1 MKKRNLFEKF
11 DPNVQRYTAREIDM
25 SGRGQECAFF
35 TTVKKNIHSVEFLL
49 FGRIS
54 FTLELRIALTYA
66 HTNELI
72 ICRQ

>member
-35 TTVKKNIHSVEFLL
+35 TTVKKNYSVEILL
-49 FGRIS
+49 FGTIS
-54 FTLELRIALTYA
+54 FTLELWIAVTYA
-66 HTNELI
+66 HTNEPN
-72 ICRQ
+72 ICQQ